1 MTRCSTCGKPSV
13 MSDLDL
19 APIARTEANL
29 WKSKY
34 FEAWRELQKANRGLR
49 RLAMKIQRLK
59 SYEKDAAM
67 NQRQGNSSPSPTI
80 PKATGGAK

>member
-1 MTRCSTCGKPSV
+1 VAQAEEAGGGEASAGDSPPRGRTMTRCSTCGKPSA

-29 WKSKY
+29 WKSRY

-59 SYEKDAAM
+59 SKGE
-67 NQRQGNSSPSPTI
+67 RE
-80 PKATGGAK
+80 